1 MNDLLNQSNASASMQ
16 DNAQTI
22 SMEQMPSLPLLL
34 GKAAF
39 KSGTYRL
46 GDVLPKLEVRVGQLQ
61 LDSDHVQR
69 YRDVCGFTSNR
80 IPATYLFV
88 IAFPLFIR
96 IMLDKNFPLRAMG
109 QVHLRNKITM
119 HRPIPIDC
127 PLSVCA
133 SVGSADLT
141 SRGLE
146 WNIDTTVEAN
156 GQLVWSSQSTFLH
169 RCNTPIKPQ
178 PIVKTSPSG
187 NSQQWS
193 FSADM
198 GRRYAWISGD
208 FNPIHLTNISAKVL
222 GFKRAIAHGM
232 YSKARCLAA
241 LDSMIPDAGYSVDVS
256 FGKPLF
262 LPSTVQFF
270 SQQSNSS
277 HQFSVTNSTG
287 SQMHLEGAIT
297 QE

>member
-1 MNDLLNQSNASASMQ
+1 MSYLLNQSNARSSMQ

-39 KSGTYRL
+39 KSGSYQL
-46 GDVLPKLEVRVGQLQ
+46 GDILPKLEVRVGQLQ

-133 SVGSADLT
+133 SVGSTDLT

-169 RCNTPIKPQ
+169 RCNTQIKPQ

>member
-1 MNDLLNQSNASASMQ
+1 MTRISNQPYKRPLMPA
-16 DNAQTI
+16 NAQII
-22 SMEQMPSLPLLL
+22 SMEQLPNLPLLL

-39 KSGTYRL
+39 KSGFYGP
-46 GDVLPKLEVRVGQLQ
+46 GDALPNLQVRVEQLN
-61 LDSDHVQR
+61 LDRGHLQR
-69 YRDVCGFTSNR
+69 YRDVCGFRSDR
-80 IPATYLFV
+80 IPSTYLIV
-88 IAFPLFIR
+88 MAFPLFIR
-96 IMLDKNFPLRAMG
+96 LMLDKDFPLRAMG
-109 QVHLRNKITM
+109 QVHLRNKITV
-119 HRPIPIDC
+119 HSPIPIDC

-146 WNIDTTVEAN
+146 WNIDTAVEAK
-156 GQLVWSSQSTFLH
+156 GQLVWSSQSTFLY
-169 RCNTPIKPQ
+169 RCKTQIKPQ
-178 PIVKTSPSG
+178 PINKTLPSG
-187 NSQQWS
+187 DPQHWS

-198 GRRYAWISGD
+198 GRRYAWVSGD

-241 LDSMIPDAGYSVDVS
+241 LDSMIPDADYTVDVS

-277 HQFSVTNSTG
+277 HQFSVTNSKG

>member
-1 MNDLLNQSNASASMQ
+1 MQ
-16 DNAQTI
+16 NNAQTI
-22 SMEQMPSLPLLL
+22 LMKQMPSLPLML

-39 KSGTYRL
+39 KSGSYRL
-46 GDVLPKLEVRVGQLQ
+46 GDTLPNLGIKVDQLNI
-61 LDSDHVQR
+61 DSSHLQR
-69 YRDVCGFTSNR
+69 YRDVCGFDSDR

-133 SVGSADLT
+133 SVGSAELT

-146 WNIDTTVEAN
+146 WNIDTTVEAK
-156 GQLVWSSQSTFLH
+156 GQLVWSSQSTFLY
-169 RCNTPIKPQ
+169 RCNTQIKPQ
-178 PIVKTSPSG
+178 PVVKTSPSG
-187 NSQQWS
+187 NFQEWS

-198 GRRYAWISGD
+198 GRRYAWISRD
-208 FNPIHLTNISAKVL
+208 FNPIHLTNTSAKLL

-232 YSKARCLAA
+232 LSKARCLAA
-241 LDSMIPDAGYSVDVS
+241 LDSITPDADYSVDVS
-256 FGKPLF
+256 FHKPLF
-262 LPSTVQFF
+262 LPSSVQFHA
-270 SQQSNSS
+270 QQLNSG
-277 HQFSVTNSTG
+277 HQFSLSNSTG
-287 SQMHLEGAIT
+287 SQLHLEGAIT